1 MPSIPQSVEAA
12 RRAFVPGQAAPLT
25 EVVEWLNLPKLAIL
39 AALVYAVNHLR
50 KPSSQRVTEAP
61 TVCDEKYCAPTFI
74 THVDRP
80 LNTLLKDQS
89 MGAGLKVGPPNPTL
103 QMPYAKTKSDYYREA
118 VMSPGVRLVAHA
130 VA

>member
-1 MPSIPQSVEAA
+1 MTSLGDFATPMH
-12 RRAFVPGQAAPLT
+12 RAYVPGQAAPLT
-25 EVVEWLNLPKLAIL
+25 EVVEWFNLPKLVL
-39 AALVYAVNHLR
+39 CAAVVYAARQLM
-50 KPSSQRVTEAP
+50 KPSSAKLVQQT
-61 TVCDEKYCAPTFI
+61 TCDEKYCAPAYI

-89 MGAGLKVGPPNPTL
+89 LGAGLSTGPENPTL
-103 QMPYAKTKSDYYREA
+103 QTPYAKTKSDYYREA